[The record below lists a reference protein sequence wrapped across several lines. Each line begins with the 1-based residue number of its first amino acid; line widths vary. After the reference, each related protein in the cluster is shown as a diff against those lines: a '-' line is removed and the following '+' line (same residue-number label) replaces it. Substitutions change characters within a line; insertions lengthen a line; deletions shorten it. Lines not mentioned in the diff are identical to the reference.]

1 MSSRRDKPPAPI
13 VTKTANGLKPVSGY
27 DAERL
32 DTEPIGAEFDLIK
45 RSKRSNPQQGLYWRG
60 LHLAVEATGNWPT
73 ASHLHEDLKL
83 MCGFRRQAVDWETGE
98 VFTTLDSTAFDAMT
112 QEEFSVYFNAAQ
124 AKWIEHYGFDPW
136 TEYLATRG
144 NHDHS
149 RERE

>member
-1 MSSRRDKPPAPI
+1 MASKRDKPPSII
-13 VTKTANGLKPVSGY
+13 VQKTVNGLRAVSGF

-32 DTEPIGAEFDLIK
+32 DVEPIGAEYDLVR
-45 RSKRSNPQQGLYWRG
+45 RSRRSNPQQSTYWAG

-124 AKWIEHYGFDPW
+124 AKFAEHYAFDPW
-136 TEYLATRG
+136 AEYLATRG
-144 NHDHS
+144 SHDHS